1 MVGASGVSAPP
12 GEPGPRVESSGG
24 DGYTGD
30 MDTSVGTPAA
40 PATTAPSFPLRLTA
54 RAVAQVKE
62 VQAQQGFEGYYL
74 SVRVVPA
81 GCSGFGYDLNLVKD
95 IKAGDVVGEQDGI
108 RLVTDALS
116 QQYLAGTEVDYVVG
130 TTAAGFKFE
139 NPNAKSTCG
148 CGTSFST

>member
-1 MVGASGVSAPP
+1 
-12 GEPGPRVESSGG
+12 
-24 DGYTGD
+24 
-30 MDTSVGTPAA
+30 MDTSTATPAA
-40 PATTAPSFPLRLTA
+40 PAPTTPPFPLKLTA
-54 RAVAQVKE
+54 RAVEQVKA
-62 VQAQQGFEGYYL
+62 VQKQQGFEGYYL

-95 IKAGDVVGEQDGI
+95 VSANDVVGEQDGI

-130 TTAAGFKFE
+130 ATAAGFKFE

>member
-1 MVGASGVSAPP
+1 
-12 GEPGPRVESSGG
+12 
-24 DGYTGD
+24 
-30 MDTSVGTPAA
+30 MDTSVGSPTA
-40 PATTAPSFPLRLTA
+40 PATTSAPSFPLRLTA
-54 RAVAQVKE
+54 RAVEQVRQ
-62 VQAQQGFEGYYL
+62 VQAQQGFEGYFL

-95 IKAGDVVGEQDGI
+95 VGSGDVVGEQDGI
-108 RLVTDALS
+108 RLATDALS

-130 TTAAGFKFE
+130 TTGAGFKFE

>member
-1 MVGASGVSAPP
+1 
-12 GEPGPRVESSGG
+12 
-24 DGYTGD
+24 
-30 MDTSVGTPAA
+30 MDTSTATPAA
-40 PATTAPSFPLRLTA
+40 PAPAATPAVPLKLTA
-54 RAVAQVKE
+54 RAVEQVKA
-62 VQAQQGFEGYYL
+62 VQKQQGFEGYYL

-95 IKAGDVVGEQDGI
+95 VAPNDVVGEQDGI

-116 QQYLAGTEVDYVVG
+116 QQYLAGTQVDYVVG
-130 TTAAGFKFE
+130 STAAGFKFE

>member
-1 MVGASGVSAPP
+1 MD
-12 GEPGPRVESSGG
+12 SS
-24 DGYTGD
+24 T
-30 MDTSVGTPAA
+30 TTQLETTPAPVA
-40 PATTAPSFPLRLTA
+40 PFPLKLTA
-54 RAVAQVKE
+54 RAVEQVKA
-62 VQAQQGFEGYYL
+62 VQKQQGFEGYYL
-74 SVRVVPA
+74 SVRVAPA

-95 IKAGDVVGEQDGI
+95 VADTDLVGEQDGI

-130 TTAAGFKFE
+130 ATAAGFKFE

>member
-1 MVGASGVSAPP
+1 
-12 GEPGPRVESSGG
+12 
-24 DGYTGD
+24 
-30 MDTSVGTPAA
+30 MDTSTATPVTPS
-40 PATTAPSFPLRLTA
+40 PASMPAFPLKLTA
-54 RAVAQVKE
+54 RAVEQVKA
-62 VQAQQGFEGYYL
+62 VQKQQGFEGYYL

-81 GCSGFGYDLNLVKD
+81 GCSGFGYDLNLVAD
-95 IKAGDVVGEQDGI
+95 VSPNDVVGEQNGI

>member
-1 MVGASGVSAPP
+1 
-12 GEPGPRVESSGG
+12 
-24 DGYTGD
+24 
-30 MDTSVGTPAA
+30 MDTSTATPAA
-40 PATTAPSFPLRLTA
+40 PTPAATPAFPLKLTA
-54 RAVAQVKE
+54 RAVEQVKA
-62 VQAQQGFEGYYL
+62 VQKQQGFEGYYL
-74 SVRVVPA
+74 SVRVQPA

-95 IKAGDVVGEQDGI
+95 VSANDVVGEQDGI

-130 TTAAGFKFE
+130 TTAQGFRFE

>member
-1 MVGASGVSAPP
+1 
-12 GEPGPRVESSGG
+12 
-24 DGYTGD
+24 
-30 MDTSVGTPAA
+30 MDTSTATPAA
-40 PATTAPSFPLRLTA
+40 PAPAATPAFPLKLTA
-54 RAVAQVKE
+54 RAVEQVKA
-62 VQAQQGFEGYYL
+62 VQKQQGFEEYYL

-95 IKAGDVVGEQDGI
+95 ISANDVVGEQDGI

-130 TTAAGFKFE
+130 TTAQGFKFE